1 MLLTRET
8 TDLSLPQIGRL
19 YGGRDHSTVLNS
31 LRRAEATIDADP
43 QLAARVAELRSAIH
57 SPPAEPS

>member
-1 MLLTRET
+1 MLLTREA

-31 LRRAEATIDADP
+31 LRRAEALMSSDSG
-43 QLAARVAELRSAIH
+43 LARQVAELRSSIH
-57 SPPAEPS
+57 SSPAKPA